1 MFWVMELDL
10 VSLKGSAVSNGR
22 FWGVREFSVPLG
34 SPSGFGSVRHIYL
47 QLLQSGPL
55 SMSSLLPA
63 SYLSLESL
71 PVLLFTDLAF
81 SAGRSLLGRDLCGSF
96 LVSQTMPSAS
106 WRLVWASLSPLSSP
120 SVSWSSVHLPRPPEP
135 SLCVVRLMCTCLG
148 LTGLP
153 SAPHNLCALQSVC
166 MPPLSWHAGLPSVL
180 RGLRVL
186 EKFICLP
193 TLGTTGCRASMGFS
207 FPEPTVWLVPQS
219 VSCSWAEKC
228 SFSLF
233 SAL

>member
-1 MFWVMELDL
+1 M
-10 VSLKGSAVSNGR
+10 
-22 FWGVREFSVPLG
+22 
-34 SPSGFGSVRHIYL
+34 
-47 QLLQSGPL
+47 
-55 SMSSLLPA
+55 
-63 SYLSLESL
+63 
-71 PVLLFTDLAF
+71 LLFTDLAF

-120 SVSWSSVHLPRPPEP
+120 SVSWSFVHLPRPPEP

-193 TLGTTGCRASMGFS
+193 TLGTTGCRAMPKGMTIKGSEHNLEHMNVKVAQSRPTLCNPMDYTIRGILQAGVVKWIAVPFS
-207 FPEPTVWLVPQS
+207 KGSSPPRDRT
-219 VSCSWAEKC
+219 
-228 SFSLF
+228 
-233 SAL
+233 